1 MRRVWLIVA
10 VSIAVFFAAG
20 VAGVILA
27 AVEVG
32 TALKNELS
40 PFPVVMWV
48 KDDLSIGI
56 TITGCGTTAYISTGE
71 LTEID
76 AKLHD
81 AKASC
86 IVQSTSTGDYLGCLP
101 IPTTI
106 YHNGDT
112 ILASSM
118 DRSVQSPDCAPGM
131 K

>member
-20 VAGVILA
+20 VAGVIWV

-32 TALKNELS
+32 TALKKVLS

-71 LTEID
+71 LTEVD
-76 AKLHD
+76 AELHD

-86 IVQSTSTGDYLGCLP
+86 IIQSTDSGDYLGCLP
-101 IPTTI
+101 IPTTV